1 MSNKKR
7 IAAIAL
13 CAALAT
19 SSIPFAVA
27 CNSSCNNGSSE
38 SAYFVNYDLNYDNV
52 DARQIVVQSGQKA
65 REWRAYREGYSL
77 LGWYTDEACTVP
89 YDFSKGVS
97 RNITLYAAWKPEK
110 GFVEVNFNFSCP
122 GKTNKTVS
130 LKSGDKVMSKA
141 IPDTSRIGY
150 KFTGWYKDENRT
162 EKWDLDNDLISD
174 AMTLYAGYEIDK
186 AWVERDEND
195 NVIYENESVTVW
207 CANSNIVDY
216 KIFKEIVAD
225 FNKEYEGKIKINA
238 TDTFTGQATLLLRNQ
253 LTSSIVNDPD
263 TQYSTADMFSV
274 AGVDFDNSEFYE
286 DAIQETFATGIMKA
300 LPLAAR
306 VPYIIYNKAL
316 IAKYND
322 GNLPTDY
329 TGLTTLLQKAYNGE
343 SSGNADFAPLV
354 QSEYYFKENTCTLP
368 FVQNGVDFCKLVN
381 GKMVNDW
388 KVPEVKESVKDIL
401 NKSYNLFGA
410 SGGCHGATISGQN
423 TDKIISDVKS
433 GNSLFG
439 IIGLSGGMKNDS
451 SEYGNYDR
459 KVLAASDNIGV
470 MSVSGLFS
478 DNNDEISKRIPV
490 ITTGLSFCKLADG
503 VTNKQL
509 CASAEFA
516 KYLVENSY
524 KFAEDGLVTLN
535 KKAYAKFAETNYEE
549 NTSGA
554 LIKKVVEKPE
564 YLYSM
569 PGIKSLK
576 PIRTQAVA
584 SDNLLPFFKEDEY
597 DIDKIFSQLLSSV
610 ISKIS

>member
-27 CNSSCNNGSSE
+27 CNNSSSDQ
-38 SAYFVNYDLNYDNV
+38 AYFVNYDLNYDDV
-52 DARQIVVQSGQKA
+52 DAKQITVQSGQKA

-89 YDFSKGVS
+89 YDFTKGVS
-97 RNITLYAAWKPEK
+97 GDITLYAGWKPEK

-130 LKSGDKVMSKA
+130 LKSGDTVMSKA

-150 KFTGWYKDENRT
+150 NFTGWYKDENCT
-162 EKWDLDNDLISD
+162 EKWDFDNDLISD
-174 AMTLYAGYEIDK
+174 AMTLYAGYEIDQ
-186 AWVERDEND
+186 AWVERDENG

-207 CANSNIVDY
+207 CANTSIINYEVFKQIVD
-216 KIFKEIVAD
+216 D
-225 FNKEYEGKIKINA
+225 FNKEYEGKIKINVTA
-238 TDTFTGQATLLLRNQ
+238 DFTGQSTLLLRNQ
-253 LTSSIVNDPD
+253 LTSSIVIDPD

-274 AGVDFDNSEFYE
+274 AGVEFDNSEFYE
-286 DAIQETFATGIMKA
+286 DAIQETFTKGIMKA

-306 VPYIIYNKAL
+306 VPYVIYNKAL
-316 IAKYND
+316 IKKYND
-322 GNLPTDY
+322 DKLPTNY
-329 TGLTTLLQKAYNGE
+329 TEFTELLKKAYADEISVNP
-343 SSGNADFAPLV
+343 DFAPLV

-368 FVQNGVDFCKLVN
+368 FVQNGVDFCKLEN

-388 KVPEVKESVKDIL
+388 KVPEVKESVKDVL
-401 NKSYNLFGA
+401 NKSYNLFGS
-410 SGGCHGATISGQN
+410 SGDFHGKTLSGQN

-459 KVLAASDNIGV
+459 KVLVAAENIGV
-470 MSVSGLFS
+470 MPVSGLFS
-478 DNNDEISKRIPV
+478 DNNDDISKRIPV

-524 KFAEDGLVTLN
+524 KFAENGLAPLN
-535 KKAYAKFAETNYEE
+535 KKAYAEFINTDYEE

-576 PIRTQAVA
+576 AIRTQSVA
-584 SDNLLPFFKEDEY
+584 MDNLIPFFKEAEY
-597 DIDKIFSQLLSSV
+597 DIDKIYTQLLSSV

>member
-1 MSNKKR
+1 MRNKKR

-19 SSIPFAVA
+19 SIVPFAAA
-27 CNSSCNNGSSE
+27 CNDSSSD
-38 SAYFVNYDLNYDNV
+38 SAYFVNYDLNYADV
-52 DARQIVVQSGQKA
+52 DARKMTVQSGQKA

-77 LGWYTDEACTVP
+77 IGWYTDEACTVP

-97 RNITLYAAWKPEK
+97 GDITLYAGWKPEK
-110 GFVEVNFNFSCP
+110 GFVEVNFKFSCP
-122 GKTNKTVS
+122 GKTNKTLL

-150 KFTGWYKDENRT
+150 NFTGWYKDENCT

-174 AMTLYAGYEIDK
+174 AMTLYAGYEIDRG
-186 AWVERDEND
+186 WVERDEND
-195 NVIYENESVTVW
+195 NVVYENENVTVW
-207 CANSNIVDY
+207 CANTSIINYEVFQQIVG
-216 KIFKEIVAD
+216 D
-225 FNKEYEGKIKINA
+225 FNKEYEGKIKINV
-238 TDTFTGQATLLLRNQ
+238 TDIFTGQSTLLLRNQ

-274 AGVDFDNSEFYE
+274 AGVEFDNSEFYE
-286 DAIQETFATGIMKA
+286 DSIQETFAKGIMKA

-316 IAKYND
+316 IKKYNED
-322 GNLPTDY
+322 KLPTNY
-329 TGLTTLLQKAYNGE
+329 TELTDLLKKAYAGE
-343 SSGNADFAPLV
+343 ISINADFAPFI
-354 QSEYYFKENTCTLP
+354 QSEYYFKENTNTLP
-368 FVQNGVDFCKLVN
+368 FVQNGVDFCKLGN
-381 GKMVNDW
+381 GKMINDW
-388 KVPEVKESVKDIL
+388 KVPEVKTSVIDVL
-401 NKSYNLFGA
+401 NKSYNLFGVR
-410 SGGCHGATISGQN
+410 GECRGRTISGQN
-423 TDKIISDVKS
+423 ADKIINDVKS

-451 SEYGNYDR
+451 SEYGNYDS
-459 KVLAASDNIGV
+459 KVLAEAENVGV

-478 DNNDEISKRIPV
+478 DNDDDISKRIPV
-490 ITTGLSFCKLADG
+490 VTSGLSFCKLADG

-509 CASAEFA
+509 CASAVFA

-524 KFAEDGLVTLN
+524 KFAEAGLAPLN
-535 KKAYAKFAETNYEE
+535 KKAYAEFNKTDYEE
-549 NTSGA
+549 NTRGA

-576 PIRTQAVA
+576 AIRTQAVA
-584 SDNLLPFFKEDEY
+584 MDNLLPFFKEEEPN
-597 DIDKIFSQLLSSV
+597 IDDRFTQLLSSV
-610 ISKIS
+610 MAKIS

>member
-19 SSIPFAVA
+19 SSIPFVAA
-27 CNSSCNNGSSE
+27 CNNSSSE

-52 DARQIVVQSGQKA
+52 DSRQITVQSGQKA

-97 RNITLYAAWKPEK
+97 SNITLYAGWKPEK

-130 LKSGDKVMSKA
+130 LKSGDTVMSKA

-150 KFTGWYKDENRT
+150 NFTGWYKDENCT

-174 AMTLYAGYEIDK
+174 AMTLYAGYEIDQ
-186 AWVERDEND
+186 AWVERDENG

-207 CANSNIVDY
+207 CANTGIVEY
-216 KIFKEIVAD
+216 KIFQEIVD
-225 FNKEYEGKIKINA
+225 EFNKEHEGKIKINP

-253 LTSSIVNDPD
+253 LTYSIVNDPD

-274 AGVDFDNSEFYE
+274 AGVEFDNSEFYE
-286 DAIQETFATGIMKA
+286 DAIQETFAKGIMKA

-306 VPYIIYNKAL
+306 VPYVIYNKAL
-316 IAKYND
+316 LKTYND
-322 GNLPTDY
+322 DVLPTNY
-329 TGLTTLLQKAYNGE
+329 TELTTLLQKAYKGE
-343 SSGNADFAPLV
+343 SSINADFAPLI
-354 QSEYYFKENTCTLP
+354 QSEYYLKENNCTLP
-368 FVQNGVDFCKLVN
+368 FVQNGVDFCKLEN

-388 KVPEVKESVKDIL
+388 KVPEVKESVKDVL

-410 SGGCHGATISGQN
+410 NGDCHGKTISGQYA
-423 TDKIISDVKS
+423 DKIIDDVKS

-439 IIGLSGGMKNDS
+439 IIGMSGGLQS
-451 SEYGNYDR
+451 GSGEYGNYDA
-459 KVLAASDNIGV
+459 KVLAASENIGV

-490 ITTGLSFCKLADG
+490 ITTGLSFCKLANG

-524 KFAEDGLVTLN
+524 KFAERGLVPLN

-549 NTSGA
+549 NTRGA
-554 LIKKVVEKPE
+554 LIKEVVKNPE

-576 PIRTQAVA
+576 AIRTQSVA
-584 SDNLLPFFKEDEY
+584 MDNLIPFFKKDEY
-597 DIDKIFSQLLSSV
+597 DIDEIFSQLLSSV